1 MAKQVFVSQ
10 QQLKSFENMVVI
22 IPKSKWYIVEGERKP
37 SVECPKCGEGL
48 IGDAAPHRIFADGTI
63 KNSAVCQNPK
73 CDFHSYIK
81 LDEWTGGN
89 II

>member
-1 MAKQVFVSQ
+1 MAEEGVI
-10 QQLKSFENMVVI
+10 I
-22 IPKSKWYIVEGERKP
+22 IPKSKWYVVEGGRKP
-37 SVECPKCGEGL
+37 CVECPKCGEGL

-63 KNSAVCQNPK
+63 KYSAVCKGTIITPSGVRQK